1 MPTTDFLSVFAAPLE
16 TAGIPYMITGSMA
29 AIAYGEP
36 RLTNDIDIVLKLDIP
51 DASRL
56 PEIYPET
63 SFYLP
68 PMEVIFVEAK
78 RRTRGHF
85 NIIHHYTGRK
95 ADIYT
100 TGTDPAHEWGMA
112 NKKRIELDDGN
123 AFCFAPPEYVVAR
136 KLQFWEEGQ
145 SEKHI
150 NDIAAII
157 AVSGPNLDMNAIKKI
172 MPNPKLNE
180 KLLEII
186 KRET

>member
-1 MPTTDFLSVFAAPLE
+1 MEA
-16 TAGIPYMITGSMA
+16 AGIPYMVTGSMA

-36 RLTNDIDIVLKLDIP
+36 RLTNDIDIVLKLNPP

-56 PEIYPET
+56 PDIYPET

-68 PMEVIFVEAK
+68 PKEVIVVESK

-85 NIIHHYTGRK
+85 NIIHHATGRK

-100 TGTDPAHEWGMA
+100 TGADPAHEWGLA
-112 NKKRIELDDGN
+112 NRIRIELDSGD
-123 AFCFAPPEYVVAR
+123 AFCFAPPEYVIAR
-136 KLQFWEEGQ
+136 KLQYWEEGK

-157 AVSGPNLDMNAIKKI
+157 AVSGPDLDINAIEKI
-172 MPNPKLNE
+172 TLNPALNE
-180 KLLEII
+180 KFMEMM
-186 KRET
+186 KNSPDTSD